1 MSRRFRTAKGLF
13 EVRSTGDLNTSQEFD
28 DLRDAYK
35 WAEHL
40 RKGWRDTGARRVR
53 VVDRLD
59 DRLLA
64 AWDRDLH
71 TNKWTT
77 STKWAHK

>member
-13 EVRSTGDLNTSQEFD
+13 EVRSTGDHSTSQELG
-28 DLRDAYK
+28 DLREAYG
-35 WAEHL
+35 WAAQV
-40 RKGWRDTGARRVR
+40 RKSWRDTGAHRVR

-64 AWDRDLH
+64 AWDRDFD